1 VRVTQVLITV
11 DTELSALLHQ
21 RGATAD
27 ANFAASITG
36 QLGRHAYGID
46 WQMDC
51 LDRHGLKGVFFVDPM
66 PGLVF
71 GPEIVARMVSPIL
84 ARGHEVQL
92 HLHTEWLEWASR
104 SPVGGHQGRNIADF
118 SLEDQVI
125 LLGWAR
131 DALVGAGAP
140 QPVAFRAGNY
150 GANDDTLKAL
160 AALGFAWDSSF
171 NAHYRNSHCG
181 IGLGV
186 EHVDP
191 VWRLG
196 VAEVPVAA
204 IGDRAGSIRPAQIC
218 ALSSNE
224 MYAGLH
230 HAAETGRPAFAIVT
244 HSFEMLS
251 RDRKRPNRAVMRR
264 FAAMCRTIADHPGLT
279 TTGFAHLDHRIAEQD
294 QPQGARLAPHPMR
307 RLSRM
312 AQQALATWLYER
324 QLFPA

>member
-1 VRVTQVLITV
+1 MTQVLITV

-27 ANFAASITG
+27 ANFAASIAG
-36 QLGRHAYGID
+36 QLGGQAYGVD

-71 GPEIVARMVSPIL
+71 GPEIVTRMVSPIL

-104 SPVGGHQGRNIADF
+104 SPVGGRRGRNIGDF
-118 SLEDQVI
+118 PLEDQVI
-125 LLGWAR
+125 LLSWAR
-131 DALVGAGAP
+131 DALVGAGVP
-140 QPVAFRAGNY
+140 QPVAFRAGNF

-171 NAHYRNSHCG
+171 NAHYLNSHCR

-186 EHVDP
+186 AHVDP
-191 VWRLG
+191 IWHLG
-196 VAEVPVAA
+196 IAEIPVAA
-204 IGDRAGSIRPAQIC
+204 IGDKAGSIRPAQVC

-224 MYAGLH
+224 MRAALR
-230 HAAETGRPAFAIVT
+230 HAAETSRPAFAIVT

-264 FAAMCRTIADHPGLT
+264 FAAMCRTIADQPGLA
-279 TTGFAHLDHRIAEQD
+279 TTGFAHLDHRIAGRD
-294 QPQGARLAPHPMR
+294 RPQGT
-307 RLSRM
+307 RLSPRPLHRLNRM